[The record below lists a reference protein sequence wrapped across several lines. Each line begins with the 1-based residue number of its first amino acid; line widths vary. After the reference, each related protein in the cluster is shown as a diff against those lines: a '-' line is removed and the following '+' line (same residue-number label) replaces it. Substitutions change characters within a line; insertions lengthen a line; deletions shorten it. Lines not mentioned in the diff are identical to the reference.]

1 MSNPQTPQN
10 SIVYG
15 ATAKWLHW
23 SIGIIVII
31 MLIFGR
37 TMESLPLTEREQ
49 IIMVHSGLGTLVL
62 LLMLARWSWRWSHL
76 PPGPTANM
84 SPLQE
89 RLARLMHWSLYVLLV
104 LQPVFGILQ
113 AMYITDYE
121 IRAFGLIHYS
131 GLAEDDAGRAR
142 LFHVLH
148 GLNATI
154 LSALVI
160 GHIIA
165 ALYHHFVQKDS
176 VLRRMLPF
184 GKVDP

>member
-1 MSNPQTPQN
+1 MSNP
-10 SIVYG
+10 SKFG
-15 ATAKWLHW
+15 GTAKWLHW
-23 SIGIIVII
+23 LIGIIVII

-37 TMESLPLTEREQ
+37 TMESLPLTEREV
-49 IIMVHSGLGTLVL
+49 IIMGHSGLGTLVL
-62 LLMLARWSWRWSHL
+62 ILMIARWGWRWSHE
-76 PPGPTANM
+76 PPGPTPHM
-84 SPLQE
+84 GDWQ
-89 RLARLMHWSLYVLLV
+89 ARLSKFVHWALYVLLV

-131 GLAEDDAGRAR
+131 AITEGDADRAQ

-154 LSALVI
+154 ISALVI
-160 GHIIA
+160 GHIGA

-176 VLRRMLPF
+176 VLRRMLPY
-184 GKVDP
+184 GKVEQ